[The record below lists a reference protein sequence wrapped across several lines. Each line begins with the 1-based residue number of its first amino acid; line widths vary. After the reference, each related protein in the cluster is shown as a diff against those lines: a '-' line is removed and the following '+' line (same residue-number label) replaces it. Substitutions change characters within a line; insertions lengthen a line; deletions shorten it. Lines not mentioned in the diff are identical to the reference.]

1 MSKKTYKEFNIKET
15 ETIINII
22 YDEDIMHFYT
32 NKVTLQRKLNK
43 LIGEPQ
49 KEYKVK
55 RSIVGS
61 CWDIPLSD
69 KNKISK
75 IILKAN
81 IFNL

>member
-1 MSKKTYKEFNIKET
+1 MSKKTYKEFNKKET

-22 YDEDIMHFYT
+22 YDENTMHFYT

-43 LIGEPQ
+43 LIGEP
-49 KEYKVK
+49 KREYKM
-55 RSIVGS
+55 RNSIVGS

-69 KNKISK
+69 KNTISK